1 MSAMRTRGRHTAVAL
16 CLALTALTAVPEA
29 ARGVDKV
36 SVVGLFKDRAVL
48 MIDGKR
54 RMLGVGERSPEGV
67 ALLGADSETA
77 VLEIDGKRG
86 RYRLGTHIG
95 TGFRAPEQ
103 AALRI
108 YPTATGMYEVTGS
121 INGFP
126 VPFIVDTG
134 ATLVS
139 MSGREA
145 DRIGIP
151 YRLEGT
157 AAVSS
162 TASGLSRIWV
172 VRLRQVKIGE
182 IAIADVEA
190 AVHEGAFPARVLLG
204 NSFLSRLDIRREAG
218 ALELRRRF

>member
-1 MSAMRTRGRHTAVAL
+1 M
-16 CLALTALTAVPEA
+16 PEA

-162 TASGLSRIWV
+162 TAS
-172 VRLRQVKIGE
+172 
-182 IAIADVEA
+182 
-190 AVHEGAFPARVLLG
+190 
-204 NSFLSRLDIRREAG
+204 
-218 ALELRRRF
+218 